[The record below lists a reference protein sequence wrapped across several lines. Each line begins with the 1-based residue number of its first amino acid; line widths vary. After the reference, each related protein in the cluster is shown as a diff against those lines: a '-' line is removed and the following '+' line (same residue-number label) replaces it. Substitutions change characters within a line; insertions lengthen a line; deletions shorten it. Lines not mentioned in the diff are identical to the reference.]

1 MSRTLSLMQAPSPA
15 LRRVIVALAVLAL
28 CVSGVA
34 IVTGSSSP
42 ASAATTHYAGFDRLM
57 AKRINSVR
65 AAEHLPALRFDARL
79 TAVATSHSRLM
90 SKHGKWRSRFAGEV
104 RPAAQLA
111 ARSYYSK
118 SVQESLGHV
127 RTGKS
132 LLRRVPRLA
141 RTMWKSVLSEPMTTV
156 GVGVVRDRHAHRYWV
171 TVLVAQK
178 GRPTQAQLGSSYA
191 NNLLGMLNDE
201 RVANGLPRLTMNAE
215 LIQSAHG
222 HNLNMARQNE
232 MSHQLSGEAYF
243 ADRIEAAGYDYQY
256 AGENIGWNSVQ
267 TLDGVRQLEQIM
279 YDEKPPGDTG
289 HRDNILSK
297 NYTNVGIDVY
307 FDNVNGKVWLT
318 EDFGKPAYW

>member
-1 MSRTLSLMQAPSPA
+1 MSRTLSLIQAPSPA
-15 LRRVIVALAVLAL
+15 LRRAIVALAVLAL
-28 CVSGVA
+28 CVAGLA

-42 ASAATTHYAGFDRLM
+42 ASAATSRYAKFDKLM
-57 AKRINSVR
+57 AKRINAVR
-65 AAEHLPALRFDARL
+65 AAEHLAPLKFDARL

-90 SKHGKWRSRFAGEV
+90 SKHGKWRTRFAGEV

-111 ARSYYSK
+111 ARRYYSK
-118 SVQESLGHV
+118 SVHESLGHV

-132 LLRRVPRLA
+132 LLRRLPKLA
-141 RTMWKSVLSEPMTTV
+141 KTMWPSLLKEPMTTV
-156 GVGVVRDRHAHRYWV
+156 GVGVVRDKHAHRYWV

-178 GRPTQAQLGSSYA
+178 GRPTQSQLGSSYA

-201 RVANGLPRLTMNAE
+201 RAANGLPALTMNAK
-215 LIQSAHG
+215 LIQSAHT
-222 HNLNMARQNE
+222 HNLDMARQNE
-232 MSHQLSGEAYF
+232 MSHQLAGEAFF
-243 ADRIEAAGYDYQY
+243 ADRIEAAGYNYQY

-279 YDEKPPGDTG
+279 YDEKPPGETG
-289 HRDNILSK
+289 HRENILSK